1 MSRLEEQLRLQRME
15 NRLIEALV
23 ETKAPL
29 APEREGQLR
38 YALSFARLET
48 FQPGAAREGERIERA
63 DITVRSE
70 AHEKFRRL
78 VLARLAGPLLS
89 ERSARRRLHA
99 ADEALELF
107 QHRLSEAREEILRNH
122 SNDFSRDELDD
133 EISIKSLVNVGGGG
147 GGAGYVYIG
156 AYDVL
161 QSAGL
166 VPRFLMGS
174 SIGAMLGLFRAK
186 TRWADL
192 DEYIALGNRLR
203 PDEVFRII
211 SMKANYGLPGVFRLF
226 LHSGLGPTFRHPTG
240 EPFTLAD
247 LEIPFEP
254 IVAGIR
260 RDALGVDIDEY
271 GHAHHLPGDKRPGPL
286 ELRAQLAS
294 QIVRLVGFANPRV
307 VKEIVLGADELT
319 REFDAIDAAGFSA
332 AVPGI
337 LHYDI
342 ARKDYRM
349 RAMLGELM
357 RREDVV
363 ALVDGGLA
371 NNVPAKTAWRRVREG
386 RIGTRNAYI
395 LAFDCFH
402 PQLSRGHLALHPLEA
417 VIQLQV
423 ALNRRYWHRK
433 INFTPTLSPVNVL
446 PSPRKLNRA
455 VDWGR
460 TTMLEHLPYVAKA
473 LEPITFRPDQRA
485 QPTPS
490 GRFKRP
496 SSILPSTA

>member
-23 ETKAPL
+23 DARAPL
-29 APEREGQLR
+29 PPEREGLLR
-38 YALSFARLET
+38 YALSLARLET
-48 FQPGAAREGERIERA
+48 FQPGAAREGERIERP
-63 DITVRSE
+63 DVTIRSE

-89 ERSARRRLHA
+89 ELTPRRRLRA
-99 ADEALELF
+99 ADEAIHFF
-107 QHRLSEAREEILRNH
+107 QDRLSEAREDILRNH
-122 SNDFSRDELDD
+122 ANDFSRDELDD

-147 GGAGYVYIG
+147 GGAGYVYVG

-161 QSAGL
+161 QNAGII
-166 VPRFLMGS
+166 PRFLMGS

-203 PDEVFRII
+203 PEEVFRVI

-240 EPFTLAD
+240 ESYTLAD

-260 RDALGVDIDEY
+260 RGSLGAEFDEY
-271 GHAHHLPGDKRPGPL
+271 AKTHHLPGDKRPGPL

-294 QIVRLVGFANPRV
+294 QVVRLVGFANPRV

-349 RAMLGELM
+349 RAICGELL

-402 PQLSRGHLALHPLEA
+402 PQLSPGHIALHPLEA

-423 ALNRRYWHRK
+423 ALNRRYWNRK
-433 INFTPTLSPVNVL
+433 INFTPTLSPMSVL

-455 VDWGR
+455 IEWGR
-460 TTMLEHLPYVAKA
+460 STMLVHLPYVAKA
-473 LEPITFRPDQRA
+473 LEPITFRPDHRIQTTA
-485 QPTPS
+485 S
-490 GRFKRP
+490 GRYKRP
-496 SSILPSTA
+496 SSILPPPA